1 MRDARVKAIHKPK
14 EHHTRCL
21 LKASLD
27 LIFVVYLS
35 QIMSQTVPLT
45 EMGSEGMK
53 EGGGKEDDFC
63 RLWEGCQQGK
73 LPPIGL
79 ASVYKGQ

>member
-1 MRDARVKAIHKPK
+1 MKTIHKLK
-14 EHHTRCL
+14 EHQTRCL

-35 QIMSQTVPLT
+35 QIMSQTVPLA

-63 RLWEGCQQGK
+63 RLWET
-73 LPPIGL
+73 
-79 ASVYKGQ
+79 ASRENCLL